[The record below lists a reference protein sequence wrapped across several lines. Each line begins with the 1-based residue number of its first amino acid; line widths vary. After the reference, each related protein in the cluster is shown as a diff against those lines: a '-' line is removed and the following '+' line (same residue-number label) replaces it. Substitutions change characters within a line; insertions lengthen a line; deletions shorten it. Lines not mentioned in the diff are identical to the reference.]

1 MRVHVTSGHS
11 SAEVVAQ
18 LSDLV
23 ADPEALRIVFAFY
36 GCGADDMRLHLALR
50 ARFPRAA
57 LIGGSSSGGV
67 MTQQGFSGGSAIG
80 LMAIEDAE
88 GEYGSAGSLLGT
100 DPAAAAEAALAAALD
115 QAGCPGELPELIW
128 IYQSPGHE
136 EQVLEGLRRT
146 VGDRC
151 PIIGGS
157 SADDD
162 VSGRWR
168 QFGPE
173 GPMRDS
179 VVVAV
184 LFPSRP
190 VRFAFQGGYEP
201 VGLSGLITGIGFQPE
216 GPNGVVTATS
226 GREILSIDGQPAAT
240 VYNRWLDG
248 RLESQVSAGGTI
260 LADTTLFPLA
270 ISVGQVDG
278 ISHYLLVHP
287 ESLTADG
294 SMRTFCNLQVGDRL
308 YAMRGDRQR
317 LVDRAGRL
325 TELAAQGLPAGSSPV
340 GALLV
345 YCGGCKMAVGED
357 IGRVADSV
365 RQSLAGAPFVGCFT
379 FGEQGRLLEQNRHGN
394 LMISAVVFGG

>member
-1 MRVHVTSGHS
+1 MRVHVTSGHD

-18 LSDLV
+18 LSDSV
-23 ADPEALRIVFAFY
+23 ANPEALRIVFAFY
-36 GCGADDMRLHLALR
+36 GCGADDTRLHLALR
-50 ARFPRAA
+50 ARFPQVA

-67 MTQQGFSGGSAIG
+67 MTQQGFSAGSAIG

-88 GEYGSAGSLLGT
+88 GEYGSAGRVLGN
-100 DPAAAAEAALAAALD
+100 DPAAAAEAALAAALN

-173 GPMRDS
+173 GPMHDS
-179 VVVAV
+179 VVVGV

-190 VRFAFQGGYEP
+190 VRFAFEGGYEP
-201 VGLSGLITGIGFQPE
+201 VGLSGLITGIGFHPE
-216 GPNGVVTATS
+216 GPTGVVTATS
-226 GREILSIDGQPAAT
+226 GREILSIDGKPAAT
-240 VYNRWLDG
+240 VYNGWLDG

-278 ISHYLLVHP
+278 ISQYLLVHP

-317 LVDRAGRL
+317 LVDRAGRV
-325 TELAAQGLPAGSSPV
+325 TELAAQGLPAGNSPV

-345 YCGGCKMAVGED
+345 YCGGCKMAVGDD

-365 RQSLAGAPFVGCFT
+365 RRSLVGAPFVGCFT
-379 FGEQGRLLEQNRHGN
+379 FGEQGRLLERNRHGN